1 MAMQRDTID
10 DDGPLR
16 ERLRE
21 VAEKSPEVAPT
32 VRLYGAIL
40 PVLRAE
46 APPVL
51 PAGPSANEV
60 RMRLEQGIPLLE
72 GRDLE
77 IDVQQVTDLVLRLAD
92 AAEKIGARVSAA
104 SVRRWID
111 QTCGGDA
118 GAAFQAILA
127 CETRPRRELERMGV
141 DSDVVGLI
149 AETAMKPLLRAWRSQ
164 LAPLAAAVR
173 WGKGRCFVCG
183 SEPFFAELQGN
194 DQEKHL
200 RCGLCGADW
209 RVNRLS
215 CPHCGNEDHRSLRV
229 FLQENDPARPRIE
242 ACDRCMTYVK
252 VLLAFAPTPVDLL
265 PVEDLATVRLDAEAH
280 ERGYRR
286 ACGTG

>member
-1 MAMQRDTID
+1 MHTDAID
-10 DDGPLR
+10 DNGLR
-16 ERLRE
+16 DRLRE
-21 VAEKSPEVAPT
+21 IADANPEVAPT
-32 VRLYGAIL
+32 ARLYGAIL

-51 PAGPSANEV
+51 PAGPSADEV
-60 RMRLEQGIPLLE
+60 KTRLEQGIPLLE

-77 IDVQQVTDLVLRLAD
+77 IDVQQVTGLVLRLAD
-92 AAEKIGARVSAA
+92 AAEKIGARVSAEN
-104 SVRRWID
+104 VRRWID
-111 QTCGGDA
+111 QEYGGDA
-118 GAAFQAILA
+118 GAAFHGILA
-127 CETRPRRELERMGV
+127 CESRPRKELERMGV
-141 DSDVVGLI
+141 DSDVLGLI
-149 AETAMKPLLRAWRSQ
+149 AETAMKPLLRAWRSH

-173 WGKGRCFVCG
+173 WEKGSCFVCG

-229 FLQENDPARPRIE
+229 FLQENDPGKPRIE

-252 VLLAFAPTPVDLL
+252 VIPAFSPTPVDLL
-265 PVEDLATVRLDAEAH
+265 PVEDLATVRLDAEAQR
-280 ERGYRR
+280 RGYRR
-286 ACGTG
+286 ACGTE